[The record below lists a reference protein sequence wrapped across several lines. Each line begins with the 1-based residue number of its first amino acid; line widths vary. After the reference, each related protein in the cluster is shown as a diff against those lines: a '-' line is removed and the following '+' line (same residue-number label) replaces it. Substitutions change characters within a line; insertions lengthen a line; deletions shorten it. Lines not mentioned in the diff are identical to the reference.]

1 MVFFM
6 TLADMARCLNQDY
19 KTNRRTDKKY
29 PAAFFITDQNAVPE
43 PEKVITL
50 LPDYCAVI
58 FRDYDHPLRE
68 KAGRKLS
75 ETCRKKGLPFLVARD
90 IALAEELLA
99 DGIHLPQGL
108 MHQAPQIR
116 AKYPHWLIT
125 AACHDMASVLD
136 ANDLPLDAVLI
147 APVFPTLS
155 HPGTRNLGLPMVR
168 KMTASTLIPLYA
180 LGGVTCENAG
190 DLVGSGVAGI
200 AAIRG
205 FKD

>member
-1 MVFFM
+1 M

-19 KTNRRTDKKY
+19 KPDNNTDKKH

-43 PEKVITL
+43 PEKIVAR

-75 ETCRKKGLPFLVARD
+75 EACRKKGLPFLVARD
-90 IALAEELLA
+90 ISLAEELLA

-108 MHQAPQIR
+108 MQQAPQVR
-116 AKYPHWLIT
+116 AKYPHWIIT
-125 AACHDMASVLD
+125 AACHDMASVMD
-136 ANDLPLDAVLI
+136 ANNLPLDAVLI

-155 HPGTRNLGLPMVR
+155 HPGTRSLGLPMV
-168 KMTASTLIPLYA
+168 KEMTASVTVPLYA
-180 LGGVTCENAG
+180 LGGVTKKNAG
-190 DLVGSGVAGI
+190 QLIGSGIAGI